1 MSKYKASDDCPG
13 LFLEEITLATK
24 KNNNVINIDE
34 YKREKIQI
42 TPVIIIFGVMFIYL
56 VICIV
61 MGLKSKHIVAYE
73 VVEGSLSVPNV
84 YEGIA
89 IRDEKV
95 YSVNGTGYINFF
107 AREAEHVACGDLIY
121 TLDSSGKIAEM
132 MDASEEEVLFSD
144 RDLSDIQNNLIQ
156 FQNSFTAHDFEQLYD
171 FKKNVDGMALK
182 LSNYNMLSN
191 MNSILGNSAG
201 NVSFQYAPTSGVV
214 VYGIDGYEDLKPED
228 VTAEVFSENRKAQVQ
243 LEANQLVGTEDK
255 AYKLLDNEDW
265 SIVIPIEKSRA
276 EELLEEQYVEVKFLK
291 NQYTSWAKVNVLDN
305 PDGTYLQLDFT
316 NSMIT
321 FSADRYIDL
330 EILYHQEKGLKVP
343 NSAIVEQEFYLVPIE
358 FRQEGSSS
366 SGNAVFLKKGLDEE
380 GKEVKKRVEAKVYYA
395 DDEFYY
401 VDTANF
407 TQGDCIYQNDSVKQ
421 YEINKIGTLIGVY
434 NINKGYADFTSIT
447 ILYSNEEYSI
457 VKSNTTYGLAEYDY
471 IALDAETVEADDFI
485 YE

>member
-1 MSKYKASDDCPG
+1 MSEYKASDVCPR
-13 LFLEEITLATK
+13 LFHEEITLAAK
-24 KNNNVINIDE
+24 KNNITSIND
-34 YKREKIQI
+34 YRPEKIHV
-42 TPVIIIFGVMFIYL
+42 TPGIIIFGVMFIYL
-56 VICIV
+56 IICIV
-61 MGLKSKHIVAYE
+61 MYLNSKHIVGYE

-95 YSVNGTGYINFF
+95 FSVNGTGYINFF

-132 MDASEEEVLFSD
+132 MEASEEEVLFSD
-144 RDLSDIQNNLIQ
+144 RDLNDIQNNIIQ
-156 FQNSFTAHDFEQLYD
+156 FQNSFSPHEFEQVYD
-171 FKKNVDGMALK
+171 FKNRVDGMALK

-191 MNSILGNSAG
+191 INSILGGSAEH
-201 NVSFQYAPTSGVV
+201 VSFQYAPMSGVV
-214 VYGIDGYEDLKPED
+214 VYGIDGYEELKPED
-228 VTAEVFSENRKAQVQ
+228 VTKEMFGEERKAQIQ
-243 LEANQLVGTEDK
+243 LETNQLVSSEDK

-265 SIVIPIEKSRA
+265 SIVIPMEKARA
-276 EELLEEQYVEVKFLK
+276 QELLEEDYVEVKFLK
-291 NQYTSWAKVNVLDN
+291 NQYTSWAKVNVLEN
-305 PDGTYLQLDFT
+305 ADGTYLKLDFT

-343 NSAIVEQEFYLVPIE
+343 NSAIVEQEFYLIPIG
-358 FRQEGSSS
+358 FRQESMSKGTT
-366 SGNAVFLKKGLDEE
+366 GTFLKRTLDEE
-380 GKEVKKRVEAKVYYA
+380 GKEIEKTVEAKIYYA

-401 VDTANF
+401 VDTDNF
-407 TQGDCIYQNDSVKQ
+407 KPGDYICKSESTQQL
-421 YEINKIGTLIGVY
+421 EINKVGTLIGVY

-457 VKSNTTYGLAEYDY
+457 VKSNTKYGLAEYDY
-471 IALDAETVEADDFI
+471 IALDAESVEADDFI